1 MPYRTSEWVDEGPVT
16 PRLMQVIE
24 RNAVA
29 LGVSTLQMMESA
41 GKALADR
48 ALIEAPDHVLLLC
61 GKGNNGGDGFVAA
74 RYLARHTEV
83 TCICLSGERQGD
95 AATNLLALRRCGI
108 PIHEISC
115 RDDLLVHGPLFSS
128 ADLIIDALIGTGS
141 AGILREPV
149 ATCVRLA
156 GESDAFILSAD
167 LPTPGISPDC
177 ILAFHRS
184 KGGATEAAD
193 IGIPIEAECCTGPGD
208 LLLIPAKQSSAH
220 KGAGGKVLIIGG
232 GPYQGAPYLA
242 GLAALRAGADIVR
255 VATPCPLD
263 YPDIIHIPV
272 GGTILSE
279 ADTEML
285 IADAEEADVV
295 LIGPGMGSKSQ
306 NVAVRV
312 AEAARRVVIDADALR
327 LPLPVGGET
336 IYTPHA
342 GEFARIFGRSP
353 EGSSRQRA
361 RLVSAAASETRVVL
375 LKGKIDIVSD
385 GRRVRFNRTGHP
397 AMTVGGTGD
406 LLAGIAAGLFCRMS
420 AFEAAS
426 VAAYA
431 NGVAGESA
439 AAGIGDGMI
448 AGDLLPF
455 IARILYGELY

>member
-1 MPYRTSEWVDEGPVT
+1 MPYRTSEWVDESPVT
-16 PRLMQVIE
+16 PRLMQAIE

-29 LGVSTLQMMESA
+29 LGVSTLQMMEGA
-41 GKALADR
+41 GRALADR
-48 ALIEAPDHVLLLC
+48 ALIEAPAHVLLLC
-61 GKGNNGGDGFVAA
+61 GRGNNGGDGFVAA

-83 TCICLSGERQGD
+83 TCLALSGEREGD
-95 AATNLLALRRCGI
+95 AAANLHALRRCGV
-108 PIHEISC
+108 PIHEITC
-115 RDDLLVHGPLFSS
+115 RDDLLVHDPLFSS

-141 AGILREPV
+141 AGPLREPV
-149 ATCVRLA
+149 ATCVRMA

-184 KGGATEAAD
+184 KGDATDVAD

-208 LLLIPAKQSSAH
+208 LLLIPAKQRGAH
-220 KGAGGKVLIIGG
+220 KGAGGKVLVIGG

-255 VATPCPLD
+255 VATPHPLD
-263 YPDIIHIPV
+263 YPDLIHLPV
-272 GGTILSE
+272 AGGVIGD

-285 IADAEEADVV
+285 ITHAEEADVV
-295 LIGPGMGSKSQ
+295 LIGPGMGSRSHG
-306 NVAVRV
+306 VAIRV

-327 LPLPVGGET
+327 LPLPAGKET

-353 EGSSRQRA
+353 DGRSRQKA
-361 RLVSAAASETRVVL
+361 ALVSAAASEARVVL
-375 LKGKIDIVSD
+375 LKGKTDIISD
-385 GRRVRFNRTGHP
+385 GGRVRLNRTGHP

-406 LLAGIAAGLFCRMS
+406 ILAGVAAGLFCRMP
-420 AFEAAS
+420 AFEAAC

-439 AAGIGDGMI
+439 AEGVGDGMI
-448 AGDLLPF
+448 PGDLLPF
-455 IARILYGELY
+455 IARILYGESY